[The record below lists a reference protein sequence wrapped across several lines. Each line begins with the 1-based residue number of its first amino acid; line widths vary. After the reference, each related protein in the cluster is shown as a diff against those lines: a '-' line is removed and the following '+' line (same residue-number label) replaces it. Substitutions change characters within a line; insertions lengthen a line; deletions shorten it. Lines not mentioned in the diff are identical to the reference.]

1 VWDSTPEAADVSGSL
16 GVQVLED
23 DIETTWVSKDGT
35 SISTA
40 TSSPVTFGTLRASPF
55 LGDNDD
61 PDDEEDNY
69 TGNEGGQVL
78 TYDVRGCLGHAM

>member
-1 VWDSTPEAADVSGSL
+1 
-16 GVQVLED
+16 
-23 DIETTWVSKDGT
+23 
-35 SISTA
+35 
-40 TSSPVTFGTLRASPF
+40 

-78 TYDVRGCLGHAM
+78 TYDVRGCLGHAILQCDALSHGLLARLGPAVLKSMAAAAAAASVTSGIAGATQSD